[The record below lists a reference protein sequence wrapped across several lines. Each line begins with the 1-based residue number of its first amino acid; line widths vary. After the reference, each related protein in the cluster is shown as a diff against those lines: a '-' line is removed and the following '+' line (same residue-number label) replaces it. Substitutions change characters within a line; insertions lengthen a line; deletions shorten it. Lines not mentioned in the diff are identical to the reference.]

1 MIIRETNISDIDYQN
16 VDLFKTELA
25 DKIISGVVP
34 LFYPIITEK
43 VDRLKETRTDIIKMR
58 KKIVKEK
65 KELIKI
71 QKNHQKQKKIHL
83 LVNRIEQL
91 LTLKIDDDKQLIAE
105 ITTVLKKMNDLSD
118 EKLEFYIS
126 EMMRIMT
133 RKFSIEND

>member
-1 MIIRETNISDIDYQN
+1 MIILDTNISDINYQN

-25 DKIISGVVP
+25 DKVISGVIP
-34 LFYPIITEK
+34 LFYPIITKK
-43 VDRLKETRTDIIKMR
+43 VDKLKETRIEIVKMR
-58 KKIVKEK
+58 KQIVKEK

-71 QKNHQKQKKIHL
+71 QKNHCRQKKIHL

-133 RKFSIEND
+133 RKFSIEDD

>member
-1 MIIRETNISDIDYQN
+1 
-16 VDLFKTELA
+16 
-25 DKIISGVVP
+25 
-34 LFYPIITEK
+34 
-43 VDRLKETRTDIIKMR
+43 MR